1 MNIWVDI
8 ANAPHVIFF
17 KEFIIQWK
25 SQGHNV
31 IVTARDLSGS
41 IELLKTNNIE
51 FVEIGHH
58 YGASKFQ
65 KVRGLFIRCLQL
77 RKYLADKSINVAVSQ
92 SSFYSPLVSK
102 TLGIPCVYTN
112 DNEFAKGNLLA
123 NIFASD
129 VIYPKSLEPLI
140 GSSWYKSKFSYYP
153 GTKEG
158 IYLSQFVLPE
168 KKMNKQVC
176 ICIRP
181 EPWTAQYHKR
191 SDKVLIELLDK
202 LNKNSL
208 ITILP
213 RDNKQ
218 SEFFKSL
225 QLKNV
230 KILEKPLSLNDI
242 YQKFDC
248 FIGAGG
254 SMSRELAFMGLPCLS
269 MYQGELLS
277 VDKSLISIGAMTH
290 SKSPTIEIVNE
301 LLSLSENAKISLLEK
316 LKNQGAEAREIIN
329 FSVLSFDK

>member
-17 KEFIIQWK
+17 KKFISQWK

-77 RKYLADKSINVAVSQ
+77 RKYLVDKSINVAVSQ
-92 SSFYSPLVSK
+92 SSFYSPLVAK

-112 DNEFAKGNLLA
+112 DNEFAKGNMLA
-123 NIFASD
+123 NIFASH
-129 VIYPKSLEPLI
+129 VIYPESLKPII
-140 GSSWYKSKFSYYP
+140 GNNWYKSKFSYYP

-158 IYLSQFVLPE
+158 IYLSQLVLPE
-168 KKMNKQVC
+168 KRINEQVC

-191 SDKVLIELLDK
+191 SDIVLIELLEELNKDK
-202 LNKNSL
+202 LT
-208 ITILP
+208 TILP
-213 RDNKQ
+213 RDKKQ
-218 SEFFKSL
+218 SLFFKSL
-225 QLKNV
+225 KLKNV
-230 KILEKPLSLNDI
+230 SVLEKPISLNEI
-242 YQKFDC
+242 YQKFDF

-277 VDKSLISIGAMTH
+277 VDKSLISVSAMTH
-290 SKSPTIEIVNE
+290 SKSPTVGIIDE
-301 LLSLSENAKISLLEK
+301 LLSTSQNVNTRVYEQ
-316 LKNQGAEAREIIN
+316 LKNQGDEARDIIN
-329 FSVLSFDK
+329 TAVLSIDK